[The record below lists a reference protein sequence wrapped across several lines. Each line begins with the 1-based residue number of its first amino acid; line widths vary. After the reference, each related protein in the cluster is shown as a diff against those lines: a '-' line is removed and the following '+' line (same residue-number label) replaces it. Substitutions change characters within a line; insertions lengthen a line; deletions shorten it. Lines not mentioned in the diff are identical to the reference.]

1 MKIWQIC
8 IPPILVEVLAPHF
21 AVRYSC
27 RSVLVFLGSFV
38 LFFLPFWLRCWTSRF
53 GVTIL
58 LSFDFL
64 GIFVLFGCIVLTSRF
79 VVLPNC
85 TPPVRLR

>member
-27 RSVLVFLGSFV
+27 RSVLVFLGSFGFVCVILPPV
-38 LFFLPFWLRCWTSRF
+38 LASHFA
-53 GVTIL
+53 VMIL
-58 LSFDFL
+58 LAFDFL
-64 GIFVLFGCIVLTSRF
+64 GIFVLFHCIGLTSRF
-79 VVLPNC
+79 VVPPNC